1 MAYTGYRVL
10 KAPIDQIETMMD
22 ELIGDGW
29 QPLGAPTLTYPNSNM
44 VYQAI
49 VQGTPDGG
57 GGGPV
62 TIVVNDITDATD
74 TGKAVLLADDEEA
87 ARAAIG
93 AGTGNSNLALGTTA
107 STAKAGNYH
116 PTWAQVTSKP
126 AVIGA
131 GETEAAAR
139 QAIGAGT
146 SSLALGTSASQAS
159 AGNHNHAVTADT
171 GSGLA
176 AAANIQALA
185 VALST
190 RIKVLEDAPVE

>member
-10 KAPIDQIETMMD
+10 RAPIDQIETMMD

-49 VQGTPDGG
+49 VQGTPDGGGGGHGG

-107 STAKAGNYH
+107 STA
-116 PTWAQVTSKP
+116 
-126 AVIGA
+126 
-131 GETEAAAR
+131 
-139 QAIGAGT
+139 
-146 SSLALGTSASQAS
+146 S
-159 AGNHNHAVTADT
+159 AGDHNHAVTADA

-190 RIKVLEDAPVE
+190 RIKVLEDAQVE

>member
-10 KAPIDQIETMMD
+10 KAPIDQIETLMND
-22 ELIGDGW
+22 LIGDGW

-57 GGGPV
+57 GGSGPV

-74 TGKAVLLADDEEA
+74 TGKAVLLAED
-87 ARAAIG
+87 
-93 AGTGNSNLALGTTA
+93 S
-107 STAKAGNYH
+107 
-116 PTWAQVTSKP
+116 
-126 AVIGA
+126 
-131 GETEAAAR
+131 AAAR
-139 QAIGAGT
+139 SAIGAGT
-146 SSLALGTSASQAS
+146 SSLALGSSASQAS
-159 AGNHNHAVTADT
+159 AGNHNHAVTADA

-190 RIKVLEDAPVE
+190 RIKVLEDEAP